1 MTETLSTPQRIV
13 VGVDTSDNAL
23 RAATWAARQ
32 AADLGLALHLVHAL
46 DTLSQPG
53 LLAESS
59 PLQRGGADRAGR
71 AGRVEPRR
79 EEGARLLGQ
88 MAGRLTERFPALSVL
103 GELSDASA
111 PEALIERSGPTS
123 LVVTGTRGRGGFAG
137 LLLGSVSLK
146 LAAHAHGP
154 VVVVRGEESGEPY
167 HEIVL
172 GVEPGEAEPPI
183 RYAFAMAAAFRAQ
196 LTVVRA
202 WSPHPAYGGY
212 YVDDRD
218 RAEAEHVAEA
228 ETLIKGLREEYPG
241 VDACASAMRGNAVPM
256 LMEAA
261 RGSRLLVIG
270 AHRQRSPL
278 SVGAGY
284 VVQGLLSH
292 SPTPVAVVPI
302 GE

>member
-1 MTETLSTPQRIV
+1 MTQPLSSPRRIV
-13 VGVDTSDNAL
+13 AGVDTSDNAM

-32 AADLGLALHLVHAL
+32 AADLGLPLHLVHAL
-46 DTLSQPG
+46 DVPPPPG
-53 LLAESS
+53 VLAEHS
-59 PLQRGGADRAGR
+59 PLQRAVIDRAGSL
-71 AGRVEPRR
+71 ESRR

-88 MAGRLTERFPALSVL
+88 VAGRLTERFPTLSVHS
-103 GELSDASA
+103 ELSDTNA
-111 PEALIERSGPTS
+111 PEALIERSGATS
-123 LVVTGTRGRGGFAG
+123 LVVTGTRGHGGFAG

-172 GVEPGEAEPPI
+172 GVEPGEAEPPM
-183 RYAFAMAAAFRAQ
+183 RYAFALAAAYRAP

-202 WSPHPAYGGY
+202 WWPHQAYGGY
-212 YVDDRD
+212 YGDDLD
-218 RAEAEHVAEA
+218 RTEAEQVAEA
-228 ETLIKGLREEYPG
+228 DTLIKGLREEYPD
-241 VDACASAMRGNAVPM
+241 VDAATSAMRGNAVPM

-270 AHRQRSPL
+270 AHRRRSPL